1 MLFID
6 FKGAFNSVN
15 HDILF
20 RKLRF
25 KGLSE
30 GTINLIKFFYRT
42 IAFEEMD
49 QLWILGKGLPQGAKS
64 SPKLFDIQI
73 DDLIEPALRS

>member
-1 MLFID
+1 MKAKLGKKEIEDLWLFFID

-20 RKLRF
+20 IKLRR

-30 GTINLIKFFYRT
+30 GTINLIKYFHRT
-42 IAFEEMD
+42 IAFEE
-49 QLWILGKGLPQGAKS
+49 
-64 SPKLFDIQI
+64 
-73 DDLIEPALRS
+73 